1 MGPFELA
8 AIAIIAGCTLSAYK
22 AYKKS
27 SGKAD
32 RKDLEQMQAELD
44 RLRTRVATL
53 ESIVTDRSW
62 DLKDEINKL

>member
-8 AIAIIAGCTLSAYK
+8 AIAIIAVCTLSAYK
-22 AYKKS
+22 AYRRGA
-27 SGKAD
+27 GKVG
-32 RKDLEQMQAELD
+32 RKELEQMQAELD

-62 DLKDEINKL
+62 DLKDEISKL